1 VEFSQVNYP
10 NDLADMVAWI
20 TSLTPKGGRVLEI
33 GCGDG
38 TITQELA
45 ALGLE
50 VVGVDPSAAE
60 GPNIQSIGFEQL
72 DAAPFDVVFAS
83 VSLHHLADLDVAS
96 QALNRLTKPG
106 TVMAVRE
113 FDKDLVGDRATLEWC
128 FHQRRAMAAVSSP
141 SANRRHDQHDQQDQ
155 QDSHRGH
162 DQQHGGQQTDQQGS
176 DQHHADHHDHTGHA
190 HDSGVGHRVDSQ
202 LTAAETFE
210 DFRHRWISMMD
221 SHVLT
226 WPKVRHMLH
235 KAGFATELEESTA
248 YMFRWDLDEALRP
261 LEEYLS
267 STGQIKRVGIRWLG
281 RRPL

>member
-10 NDLADMVAWI
+10 NDLAEMVAWVSGLI
-20 TSLTPKGGRVLEI
+20 PKGGRVLEI

-38 TITQELA
+38 TITRELA
-45 ALGLE
+45 GLGLE

-128 FHQRRAMAAVSSP
+128 FHQRRAMAVVSSR
-141 SANRRHDQHDQQDQ
+141 SAKGQHDQQDQ

-162 DQQHGGQQTDQQGS
+162 DQQHGGQQTAQQGS
-176 DQHHADHHDHTGHA
+176 DHHHADHHDHAGHA
-190 HDSGVGHRVDSQ
+190 HDGGVGHRVDSH
-202 LTAAETFE
+202 LTSAETFE
-210 DFRHRWISMMD
+210 DFRHRWNSMMD

-226 WPKVRHMLH
+226 WPKVRQMLH
-235 KAGFATELEESTA
+235 NAGFATELEESTA

>member
-1 VEFSQVNYP
+1 
-10 NDLADMVAWI
+10 MVAWV

-38 TITQELA
+38 TITRELA

-50 VVGVDPSAAE
+50 VVGVDPSSAE

-83 VSLHHLADLDVAS
+83 VSLHHLADLGVAS

-141 SANRRHDQHDQQDQ
+141 SAKDQHDQ
-155 QDSHRGH
+155 HRGH
-162 DQQHGGQQTDQQGS
+162 DQQHGGQQHGGQQHGGQQHTD
-176 DQHHADHHDHTGHA
+176 HNHADQHDHTGHA
-190 HDSGVGHRVDSQ
+190 HDSGVGHRVDSH
-202 LTAAETFE
+202 LTSAETFE
-210 DFRHRWISMMD
+210 DFRHRWISMMN

-226 WPKVRHMLH
+226 WPKVRQMLH

>member
-10 NDLADMVAWI
+10 NDLAEMVAWV

-38 TITQELA
+38 TITRELA

-96 QALNRLTKPG
+96 QALNRLTKPE

-141 SANRRHDQHDQQDQ
+141 SAKDQHDQQDPR
-155 QDSHRGH
+155 RGH
-162 DQQHGGQQTDQQGS
+162 EQQHGAQQHND
-176 DQHHADHHDHTGHA
+176 HNHADHHDHTGHA
-190 HDSGVGHRVDSQ
+190 HDSGVGHRVDSH
-202 LTAAETFE
+202 LTSAESFE